1 MAVQR
6 LVEMEVDPGF
16 KVHTSYHK
24 DFFILRTVVL
34 INGERGEVCSIKE
47 GSCEVSTLNFSCG
60 ISAKLWVIV
69 NTLSPVLHRYGVYH
83 VDTYSHEQSPLFHI
97 VFSSESCLQKFLH
110 AIGEITS
117 ALESQLLSLFSRDQ
131 KNLQG
136 DGLQAGIAQCLTVK
150 VQPDLF
156 LVSPN
161 HQKTDG
167 PAELHLVTVENW
179 STFVTRWKDS
189 KLFDFG
195 ALFQKEGSLYN
206 LYPLGRKVRVG
217 QEGKE
222 RGS

>member
-6 LVEMEVDPGF
+6 FVHMEVDPGF
-16 KVHTSYHK
+16 KIHTSYHN

-34 INGERGEVCSIKE
+34 VNGESGEICSIKE
-47 GSCEVSTLNFSCG
+47 GSCEVLTLNLSCG

-83 VDTYSHEQSPLFHI
+83 VDTYSHAQSPLFHV

-110 AIGEITS
+110 AIDEITS
-117 ALESQLLSLFSRDQ
+117 ALESQLLSLFSREP

-136 DGLQAGIAQCLTVK
+136 DVLKPGLAQCLNVK

-167 PAELHLVTVENW
+167 ATELHLVTAENC

-195 ALFQKEGSLYN
+195 ALFQKEGSLYV
-206 LYPLGRKVRVG
+206 YPLGRN
-217 QEGKE
+217 
-222 RGS
+222 